1 MIKIFERW
9 VKGEQ
14 KGSLHIMQKA
24 TLENVLSDENFVET
38 LLSARSGEE
47 MRVLLTKK
55 GIVLKEEDLGTF
67 SGILADVLEKR
78 IIEKEMMRVAGGK
91 RGMFV
96 KEEIISSN
104 PKLDEKIK
112 NLHVW
117 LSEIF
122 NK

>member
-1 MIKIFERW
+1 
-9 VKGEQ
+9 
-14 KGSLHIMQKA
+14 MQKA
-24 TLENVLSDENFVET
+24 ILENILSDENFVET

-47 MRVLLTKK
+47 MKVQLAKK

-78 IIEKEMMRVAGGK
+78 IIEKEMMRVVGGK
-91 RGMFV
+91 KEITV
-96 KEEIISSN
+96 KEEIISNN
-104 PKLDEKIK
+104 PNLDQKIK
-112 NLHVW
+112 NLRIW

>member
-1 MIKIFERW
+1 
-9 VKGEQ
+9 
-14 KGSLHIMQKA
+14 MQKA
-24 TLENVLSDENFVET
+24 ELENILSDENFVEA

-47 MRVLLTKK
+47 LRVLLAEK

-78 IIEKEMMRVAGGK
+78 IIEKEMMQVVGGK
-91 RGMFV
+91 
-96 KEEIISSN
+96 KEIFIKEKDISSN

-112 NLHVW
+112 NLHIW
-117 LSEIF
+117 LSEVF

>member
-1 MIKIFERW
+1 MIKILERW

-91 RGMFV
+91 REMFV

>member
-1 MIKIFERW
+1 
-9 VKGEQ
+9 
-14 KGSLHIMQKA
+14 MQKA
-24 TLENVLSDENFVET
+24 ELEDILSDENFVET

-47 MRVLLTKK
+47 MRVLLAKK

-78 IIEKEMMRVAGGK
+78 IIEKEMMQVVGGK
-91 RGMFV
+91 REMFM
-96 KEEIISSN
+96 KEEVISNN

>member
-1 MIKIFERW
+1 
-9 VKGEQ
+9 
-14 KGSLHIMQKA
+14 MQKA
-24 TLENVLSDENFVET
+24 VLENILSDENFVET

-47 MRVLLTKK
+47 MRVKLAKK

-78 IIEKEMMRVAGGK
+78 IIEKEMMRVVGGK
-91 RGMFV
+91 KETTV
-96 KEEIISSN
+96 KEEMMSN
-104 PKLDEKIK
+104 NPQLDQKIK
-112 NLHVW
+112 NLHIW

>member
-1 MIKIFERW
+1 
-9 VKGEQ
+9 
-14 KGSLHIMQKA
+14 MQKA
-24 TLENVLSDENFVET
+24 ELEKVLSDENFVEA

-47 MRVLLTKK
+47 MRVLLAKK

-78 IIEKEMMRVAGGK
+78 IIEKEMMRVVGGK
-91 RGMFV
+91 NEVIIR
-96 KEEIISSN
+96 EEIILSN

-112 NLHVW
+112 NLHTW
-117 LSEIF
+117 LSEVF